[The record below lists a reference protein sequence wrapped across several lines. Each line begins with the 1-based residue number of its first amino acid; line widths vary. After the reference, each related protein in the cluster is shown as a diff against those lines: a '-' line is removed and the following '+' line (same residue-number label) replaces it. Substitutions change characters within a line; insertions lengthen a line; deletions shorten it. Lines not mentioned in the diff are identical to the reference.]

1 MVTQLLPTFMSCL
14 CNPVA
19 PRRQEILIDSGSR
32 QAWYTAAPHS
42 PANVSSVTLSADA
55 GSWTHTVYL
64 CEYKQ
69 LFIDICAVK
78 AVYVWCLGRDVVVVD
93 VQSWMLV
100 TTGQTLTTTS
110 SGMSRHDSANSYHH
124 SNYAVITAGLLRD
137 VLVHLLNQT
146 RCQVAANPVWRQLNL
161 ALSLLLGCYCRHGTP
176 TIEMNVKHSL
186 WS

>member
-1 MVTQLLPTFMSCL
+1 MQLLPMFMSCL

-55 GSWTHTVYL
+55 VSWTHTVYL

-93 VQSWMLV
+93 VQSWTLV

-110 SGMSRHDSANSYHH
+110 LGMSRHDSANSYHH

-137 VLVHLLNQT
+137 VLVHLLN
-146 RCQVAANPVWRQLNL
+146 ADSMPGSRQPCMK
-161 ALSLLLGCYCRHGTP
+161 AVEFGFESAVRLLLSTRYTHHWNEC
-176 TIEMNVKHSL
+176 
-186 WS
+186 